1 MARDDRR
8 HYHHAHCSPKI
19 FHTRGRQLHRH
30 TPSRLRTLIA
40 ETAALAGA
48 EVVVGIGAALT
59 VEHMRFCGEEN
70 FMLTAFRLV
79 EELCCTASLHKLLPI
94 CVIQRCHSCCRL
106 LHDSK

>member
-48 EVVVGIGAALT
+48 EVVVGVGAALT
-59 VEHMRFCGEEN
+59 VEQMRFCGEEN
-70 FMLTAFRLV
+70 FMLPAFHLV
-79 EELCCTASLHKLLPI
+79 DVLCCTASQPHYAYTSYCPYVSVVLSI
-94 CVIQRCHSCCRL
+94 ATR
-106 LHDSK
+106 